1 MNNWTTML
9 PNGYLIYGAQLN
21 DEYGDDANTPVN
33 QEFGGFS
40 IRKGCRGGLFVIDVE
55 FTAAGFGGTEG
66 VDWKNVVKFY

>member
-40 IRKGCRGGLFVIDVE
+40 IRKGCRC
-55 FTAAGFGGTEG
+55 
-66 VDWKNVVKFY
+66 